1 MKLSMQDQ
9 VLIENKLIPAT
20 LTFYELPD
28 GEKAEL
34 FIREF
39 FTKYC
44 EERNLDK
51 KAVYLFMRQRLKE
64 MSEFNKNVDPK
75 LAVKLR
81 SMVLTE
87 SERKNQK
94 RTRKST
100 ARGENDDDDVR

>member
-28 GEKAEL
+28 QEKAEI

-39 FTKYC
+39 FARYC
-44 EERNLDK
+44 EERNLDR
-51 KAVYLFMRQRLKE
+51 KAVYTFMRQRLKE
-64 MSEFNKNVDPK
+64 MSEFNKSVDPK
-75 LAVKLR
+75 LADKLR
-81 SMVLTE
+81 SVVLTE
-87 SERKNQK
+87 SERKNEK

-100 ARGENDDDDVR
+100 ARGKSDDDDAR